1 MDHRTKI
8 GGLPELIDRALA
20 DHQMTIRDLQKAI
33 ERMGIEVSYTAV
45 HNWVSGKSQM
55 GVGYAYYIVRILS
68 LDPLPFLLAA
78 ALPGASTVSPKQSAP
93 LPPARGP
100 VEGCSSEGGP

>member
-1 MDHRTKI
+1 MDKPKRTK
-8 GGLPELIDRALA
+8 LPELIDIALA
-20 DHQMTIRDLQKAI
+20 ARRMTIRDLHRSI

-55 GVGYAYYIVRILS
+55 GVGYAYYVVVILC

-100 VEGCSSEGGP
+100 VEGCSSEGSP